1 MIRRTDSPFTTKVQ
15 NCPLP
20 PKFYL
25 PQLELF
31 DNSRDPLD
39 HIKSFKTLML
49 LQMTLDEVMC
59 RAFPTTLK
67 GVARIWF
74 GKIPPSTIANF
85 EQLNKGFV
93 CHFIRGQRHKKPT
106 RHLLNIH
113 QAKEESL
120 RQYMMCFNK
129 ELLQVDEAKDQVIL
143 TTFQA
148 RLLLGDFFFSITNS
162 SPKTVVELLHKA
174 QKYTNAEDTVIAKG
188 VMTKRK

>member
-20 PKFYL
+20 PKFCL

-59 RAFPTTLK
+59 RTFPTTLK

-93 CHFIRGQRHKKPT
+93 CQFIGGQRHKKPT

-120 RQYMMCFNK
+120 RQYMMRFNK

-174 QKYTNAEDTVIAKG
+174 QKYTNAVDTVIAKG
-188 VMTKRK
+188 VTTKRK